1 MRVSR
6 LGLNDSACLVE
17 LNDPVHFNGE
27 SYKLMSDVKLCIEYA
42 DKMAS

>member
-1 MRVSR
+1 MRLSR
-6 LGLNDSACLVE
+6 LHLNDTASLAE

-27 SYKLMSDVKLCIEYA
+27 SYELMSDVKLCIEYA

>member
-1 MRVSR
+1 MRLSR
-6 LGLNDSACLVE
+6 LGISESACVVE

-27 SYKLMSDVKLCIEYA
+27 SYELMSDVKLCIECA